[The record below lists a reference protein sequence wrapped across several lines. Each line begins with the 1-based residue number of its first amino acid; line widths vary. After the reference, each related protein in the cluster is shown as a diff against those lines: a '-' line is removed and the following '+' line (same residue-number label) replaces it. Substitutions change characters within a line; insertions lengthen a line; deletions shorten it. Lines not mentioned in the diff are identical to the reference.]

1 MHRRQLSGLFVL
13 LIAAVTANADDNP
26 LRDFFPYGVYIDGNN
41 PLREPNLDG
50 RDREAVALAIDRAC
64 QDLAEHHM
72 NAAWTNNLMRQNIEL
87 WLAAGRKHGV
97 RIVPQGEGPPMFLRP
112 ASFKDKPDLIKK
124 VGDFYR
130 PLAETHRDDPALLA
144 WSLTEENAYLPWFH
158 EGIGDLVRLMDEWD
172 PNHPGIVMDNQAPGA
187 WMVSQVIKP
196 KALVMDCYPFFAD
209 GMSGPVEPIG
219 HRSLWRRQCRRMR
232 HAAES
237 IDAPYWMIGQ
247 GIKLTSMRGSGRAV
261 HNWRYPTPAEIR
273 WQFWSA
279 VQEGATGFFYFAYKG
294 HTQREQ
300 GESIEGLRGPN
311 MEETV
316 QFKEAA
322 KLGRTLKLLAPLLL
336 QLDVA
341 PVHQQV
347 EYWENTAVTAQTHV
361 HRQTGQR
368 FMSVVND
375 DCKNI
380 QRVGIELGYWPRML
394 GEDDRLFDLRSG
406 RKFDYHSIKT
416 ASLLPGDGTI
426 YFVGTEE
433 QWKTFS
439 EEFYPE

>member
-1 MHRRQLSGLFVL
+1 MSASLLSL
-13 LIAAVTANADDNP
+13 LILLATDHLTHADDNP
-26 LRDFFPYGVYIDGNN
+26 LRTFFPYGVYIGGNN
-41 PLREPNLDG
+41 PMCEPEWDA
-50 RDREAVALAIDRAC
+50 RDREAVAAAINRAC
-64 QDLAEHHM
+64 RDLAEHHM
-72 NAAWTNNLMRQNIEL
+72 NAAWPNNLMRENIEL
-87 WLAAGRKHGV
+87 WLAAGRRHGV
-97 RIVPQGEGPPMFLRP
+97 RIVPQGGGPPMFLRP
-112 ASFKDKPDLIKK
+112 AWFNDKQDLIKK

-130 PLAETHRDDPALLA
+130 PLAEAHRDDPALLA

-158 EGIGDLVRLMDEWD
+158 EGIGDLVRLMDQWD

-187 WMVSQVIKP
+187 WMVAQVIKP
-196 KALVMDCYPFFAD
+196 KALVMDSYPFFAD
-209 GMSGPVEPIG
+209 GMGGPVEPIG

-247 GIKLTSMRGSGRAV
+247 GMKLTNMRGRGQAV
-261 HNWRYPTPAEIR
+261 QIWRYPTAAEIR

-279 VQEGATGFFYFAYKG
+279 LQEGATGLFYFAYAG
-294 HTQREQ
+294 HSQREQ
-300 GESIEGLRGPN
+300 GESMEGLRGPN

-316 QFKEAA
+316 QFREAA
-322 KLGRTLKLLAPLLL
+322 ELGRTLKQMAPLLL
-336 QLDVA
+336 GLDVA

-347 EYWENTAVTAQTHV
+347 EYWENTPVTAQTHV

-375 DCKNI
+375 DCERI

-394 GEDDRLFDLRSG
+394 GEDDRLFDLRSD
-406 RKFDYHSIKT
+406 RKFDYQSIKT
-416 ASLLPGDGTI
+416 ATLLPGDGTI

-439 EEFYPE
+439 EDFYPQ